1 HTFNTLV
8 DQGKQIV
15 ISADRSPGE
24 IKDLEERIKSRLQCG
39 LVVDLHPTDYELR
52 LGILQ
57 SKTDNFRNQY
67 PSLKI
72 APGVLEFLAHR
83 ITSNVRVLEGALQRL
98 FAFASLMGR
107 EINLDMTQECLAD
120 ILRANDR
127 KVSIEEIQRK
137 VAEHY
142 NIRLADMI
150 GPKRVRTV
158 ARPRQIAMY
167 LSKQMTSRSLPE
179 IGRRFGGRDHT
190 TIMHGVKKIEE
201 LRSADHSLSEDIDL
215 LRRLLEA

>member
-1 HTFNTLV
+1 M
-8 DQGKQIV
+8 
-15 ISADRSPGE
+15 
-24 IKDLEERIKSRLQCG
+24 
-39 LVVDLHPTDYELR
+39 
-52 LGILQ
+52 
-57 SKTDNFRNQY
+57 
-67 PSLKI
+67 
-72 APGVLEFLAHR
+72 LEFLAHR

-107 EINLDMTQECLAD
+107 EITLDMTQECLAD

-167 LSKQMTSRSLPE
+167 LAKQMTSRSLPE

-201 LRSADHSLSEDIDL
+201 LRGSDRSLSEDIDL